1 MYVQPT
7 NYKPKPQTPY
17 GQIII
22 VNKIYYSYLHVKSGA
37 VCPQAFNAYIV
48 AINKMRKFMSLS
60 FVNEHRFF
68 AVLLSMKAAGLP
80 NIEAIL
86 RVT

>member
-37 VCPQAFNAYIV
+37 VCPQAGNSLREAMNFNIV
-48 AINKMRKFMSLS
+48 G
-60 FVNEHRFF
+60 HTHT
-68 AVLLSMKAAGLP
+68 
-80 NIEAIL
+80 L
-86 RVT
+86 R

>member
-7 NYKPKPQTPY
+7 NYTQNPKTQTPKPQTPY

-37 VCPQAFNAYIV
+37 VCPQAIV
-48 AINKMRKFMSLS
+48 QCMYGIGFEAHQINFHSAMLQSK
-60 FVNEHRFF
+60 
-68 AVLLSMKAAGLP
+68 
-80 NIEAIL
+80 
-86 RVT
+86 

>member
-7 NYKPKPQTPY
+7 NYTQNPKTQTPKPQTPY

-37 VCPQAFNAYIV
+37 VCPWA
-48 AINKMRKFMSLS
+48 S
-60 FVNEHRFF
+60 VNDAEDKHH
-68 AVLLSMKAAGLP
+68 K
-80 NIEAIL
+80 NIEDSSVKY
-86 RVT
+86 RVSS